1 MNDKKLKIN
10 IISEKK
16 KNLDHVD
23 GLTNEFS
30 KSNPID
36 IKDYVL
42 LPGGIEPEKNPQ
54 LIGKI
59 EIYEIENESELALS
73 LIEPKLEITENG
85 NGIFDIKYMR
95 VSLPD
100 SDKLHRADDFA
111 VIARG
116 FLLAKTTLC
125 RMQLRDQ
132 LSKLTTKT
140 ESIEKHKTISWKNL
154 QELYKIF
161 GELVYK
167 SA

>member
-1 MNDKKLKIN
+1 MNDKNLNFNK
-10 IISEKK
+10 EKK
-16 KNLDHVD
+16 KNVD
-23 GLTNEFS
+23 STEGLTNEFS
-30 KSNPID
+30 KSNPIY

-95 VSLPD
+95 ASLPD
-100 SDKLHRADDFA
+100 SDKLHRADDLA

-132 LSKLTTKT
+132 LSELTRTT
-140 ESIEKHKTISWKNL
+140 EIIEKHKTISWGNL
-154 QELYKIF
+154 QELYKML
-161 GELVYK
+161 GD
-167 SA
+167 